1 MNSKTPGKSANEAE
15 ARKIRH
21 YEDLTDNYH
30 FVPICIETLGA
41 FGDIGLNFIKEIGK
55 RIIEKSGEKRSTSF
69 LFQTLGM
76 AVQRGNA
83 HSILGTLKPDQKDLH
98 ELFLL

>member
-1 MNSKTPGKSANEAE
+1 M
-15 ARKIRH
+15 
-21 YEDLTDNYH
+21 
-30 FVPICIETLGA
+30 PICIETFGVY
-41 FGDIGLNFIKEIGK
+41 GDIGLNFIKEIGR
-55 RIIEKSGEKRSTSF
+55 RIIEKTGEKLSTSF

-83 HSILGTLKPDQKDLH
+83 LSILDTLKPDLKDLH